1 MSGRAGRRGKDDR
14 GIVIQMLD
22 ESMEPEVA
30 KGMLYGDPDAL
41 YSSYHLG
48 YNMVLNM
55 LRVEDADPENILR
68 ASFHQYQQEQQ
79 SPEFE
84 QQADELQRSAVA
96 ITIPEEGVIAEYYA
110 WCKQLEKTQHE
121 VMTITLNPKYCLP
134 FFQMGRLVS
143 VGSLLNAEHNW
154 GWGIVAQ
161 CRKTGSKVSTM
172 SDIVEDIIGADDANP
187 AEYILDVLL
196 EVRPLTSEEGKN
208 STLDNTYGIKGI
220 RPVSSG
226 TKVPGIKPVMIV
238 VQVALHAITGIS
250 AVRLNIPKD
259 LRKEQARA
267 NSHKAILEV
276 KRRFSPKG
284 SNDGSLIPLLDPVDD
299 LGIVDDSFTE
309 LSKRCTEMR
318 TRLADCAF
326 HRLPEQMVRPK
337 VDGSEDSEVSLTRSE
352 WLLEYEKKI
361 QLLEEARK
369 FRQLSRES
377 QAVTMRDEL
386 KKMRKV
392 LRRSGFITADGVLE
406 TKGRFS
412 CELSTADELVV
423 TDMVFDGV
431 FNELTT
437 EQTVSLLSC
446 FVHSEPSKEGAA
458 NVRPDLQKIYTQLQ
472 VVARKIAKVRIDAKI
487 AVDEE
492 EYVKSFNPELMEVC
506 YAWCAGAKFSEVC
519 RLTEVFEGS
528 IIRVIRRLEELLR
541 QLASASMAIG
551 NTDLKAKF
559 EEGADKIR
567 RGVVFTASL
576 YL

>member
-1 MSGRAGRRGKDDR
+1 MS
-14 GIVIQMLD
+14 L
-22 ESMEPEVA
+22 
-30 KGMLYGDPDAL
+30 
-41 YSSYHLG
+41 HLF
-48 YNMVLNM
+48 VTH
-55 LRVEDADPENILR
+55 
-68 ASFHQYQQEQQ
+68 SQQEQQ

-84 QQADELQRSAVA
+84 QQADELQRSAVSLS
-96 ITIPEEGVIAEYYA
+96 IPEEGVLAEYFA

-121 VMTITLNPKYCLP
+121 VMTIILNPKYCLP
-134 FFQMGRLVS
+134 FFQTGRLVS
-143 VGSLLNAEHNW
+143 VGSLLNPEHNW
-154 GWGIVAQ
+154 GWGIVVQ
-161 CRKTGSKVSTM
+161 CRKSDSKVTTI
-172 SDIVEDIIGADDANP
+172 SDIVEDVIGADDSSP
-187 AEYILDVLL
+187 APEYVLDVLL
-196 EVRPLTSEEGKN
+196 EVRPLTAQEGQSSDSNN
-208 STLDNTYGIKGI
+208 SFGVKGI
-220 RPVSSG
+220 RPVANGMTVSG
-226 TKVPGIKPVMIV
+226 VKPMMIV
-238 VQVALHAITGIS
+238 LQVAIHAITSIS

-267 NSHKAILEV
+267 NSHKAIQEV
-276 KRRFSPKG
+276 RRRFSPKG

-318 TRLADCAF
+318 TRLADSAF
-326 HRLPEQMVRPK
+326 HRLPEEMSIPSQEEGGEAITLSR
-337 VDGSEDSEVSLTRSE
+337 TA
-352 WLLEYEKKI
+352 WLVEYEKKV

-377 QAVTMRDEL
+377 QAVSMRDEL
-386 KKMRKV
+386 KKMRRV
-392 LRRSGFITADGVLE
+392 LRRSGFITAEGVLE

-431 FNELTT
+431 FNELTV

-458 NVRPDLQKIYTQLQ
+458 NVRPDLQKLYTQLQ

-487 AVDEE
+487 TLDEE

-528 IIRVIRRLEELLR
+528 VIRVIRRLEELLR

-551 NTDLKAKF
+551 NTDLKARF

>member
-1 MSGRAGRRGKDDR
+1 
-14 GIVIQMLD
+14 
-22 ESMEPEVA
+22 
-30 KGMLYGDPDAL
+30 
-41 YSSYHLG
+41 
-48 YNMVLNM
+48 
-55 LRVEDADPENILR
+55 
-68 ASFHQYQQEQQ
+68 
-79 SPEFE
+79 
-84 QQADELQRSAVA
+84 
-96 ITIPEEGVIAEYYA
+96 
-110 WCKQLEKTQHE
+110 
-121 VMTITLNPKYCLP
+121 
-134 FFQMGRLVS
+134 
-143 VGSLLNAEHNW
+143 
-154 GWGIVAQ
+154 
-161 CRKTGSKVSTM
+161 
-172 SDIVEDIIGADDANP
+172 
-187 AEYILDVLL
+187 
-196 EVRPLTSEEGKN
+196 
-208 STLDNTYGIKGI
+208 
-220 RPVSSG
+220 
-226 TKVPGIKPVMIV
+226 
-238 VQVALHAITGIS
+238 
-250 AVRLNIPKD
+250 
-259 LRKEQARA
+259 
-267 NSHKAILEV
+267 
-276 KRRFSPKG
+276 
-284 SNDGSLIPLLDPVDD
+284 
-299 LGIVDDSFTE
+299 
-309 LSKRCTEMR
+309 MR

>member
-1 MSGRAGRRGKDDR
+1 MCSAT
-14 GIVIQMLD
+14 VNHP
-22 ESMEPEVA
+22 ST
-30 KGMLYGDPDAL
+30 
-41 YSSYHLG
+41 
-48 YNMVLNM
+48 
-55 LRVEDADPENILR
+55 ILWICYLLCCLIYV
-68 ASFHQYQQEQQ
+68 SLLFLLFQQEQQ

-96 ITIPEEGVIAEYYA
+96 MTIPEEGVVAEYFA

-121 VMTITLNPKYCLP
+121 VMTIILNPKYCLP
-134 FFQMGRLVS
+134 FFQSGRLVS
-143 VGSLLNAEHNW
+143 VGSLLNPEHNW
-154 GWGIVAQ
+154 GWGIVVQ
-161 CRKTGSKVSTM
+161 CRKADSKVTTI
-172 SDIVEDIIGADDANP
+172 SDIVADVIGADESDAAP
-187 AEYILDVLL
+187 AAEYVLDVLL
-196 EVRPLTSEEGKN
+196 EVRPLTAEEGAN
-208 STLDNTYGIKGI
+208 STTHTDPLSKAYGVKGI
-220 RPVSSG
+220 RPVSG
-226 TKVPGIKPVMIV
+226 GAKVPGTKSMMIV
-238 VQVALHAITGIS
+238 LQVALHAITAIS
-250 AVRLNIPKD
+250 AVRLNIPRD

-267 NSHKAILEV
+267 NSLKAIHEV
-276 KRRFSPKG
+276 RRRFSPKG
-284 SNDGSLIPLLDPVDD
+284 STDGSLVPLLDPVDD
-299 LGIVDDSFTE
+299 LGIVDEAFTE

-326 HRLPEQMVRPK
+326 HRLPTELAISRTEAMGTSVQ
-337 VDGSEDSEVSLTRSE
+337 DEGTTVSLSRSE
-352 WLLEYEKKI
+352 WLVEYEKKVR
-361 QLLEEARK
+361 LLEEARK

-377 QAVTMRDEL
+377 QAVSMRDEL
-386 KKMRKV
+386 KKMRRV
-392 LRRSGFITADGVLE
+392 LRRSGFITSDGVLE

-431 FNELTT
+431 FNELTV

-446 FVHSEPSKEGAA
+446 FVHSEASKEGAA
-458 NVRPDLQKIYTQLQ
+458 NIRPDLQKIYTQLQ

-551 NTDLKAKF
+551 NTELKARF